1 MERVFG
7 NRCTSRLYSVT
18 MFAIDHLEHMKEPRT
33 SNLASKVSDED
44 KRQIAAAAALEGVSV
59 STFTRNAVVR
69 ACQMRIAES
78 VKDPLPDER
87 GSSVEGVS

>member
-1 MERVFG
+1 MGHIFV
-7 NRCTSRLYSVT
+7 NRCTSSLYSFH
-18 MFAIDHLEHMKEPRT
+18 MYAIDHLEHMKEPRT

-69 ACQMRIAES
+69 ACQERLAES
-78 VKDPLPDER
+78 ARDLLPA
-87 GSSVEGVS
+87 EGVS